1 MLPAGDPVEITRA
14 EHVAYGYPAE
24 ETSHFWDYWRVIR
37 RRRWTIITCFLV
49 TVTAVTVLSFTARPV
64 YRASATLRIEKDQPR
79 IVKFEEVVKEDSQQ
93 DYYQTQYRILQSRS
107 LANRVIGLL
116 QLDQHS
122 EFTAAPKS
130 LNERT
135 EDTVREWLVRWIPV
149 PPPPAPEAVEDLVVT
164 SPLTSA
170 FLGRL
175 TVEPIRSSRLVKV
188 AFDSGH
194 PDLAA
199 RAANTVAEAFMAQ
212 QLDQKIEATRYA
224 TQFLAKQLEE
234 ARGKLEESEGKLTK
248 FLNGHDILFVTADR
262 GGQQQDLI
270 SQQLA
275 LLSDALLKV
284 RGERIAKES
293 LMTLASTR
301 DVDSLPA
308 VLQSSMIAGRK
319 QELAGLESEYRK
331 LAQTFKTD
339 YPRMQQLAEKI
350 AETRHQLRVE
360 IDRAVAALQADYQAA
375 VRTER
380 EIEVALTQQ
389 RKLAR
394 GLSDSMAEYSLL
406 RREVDTSRELY
417 ASLLGRLRETQIS
430 AALFTSNISVVDR
443 AEVPSTPYKP
453 NKAQN
458 LLLACLVGLVGGV
471 GLAFLFEYLD
481 TNIKD
486 TKEVE
491 SVLRVPALGLV
502 PSRHLGQGRRARR
515 ALAAGDS
522 APFALLAHSQM
533 GSVFS
538 EAFRNLRTSLL
549 YSTPDHPPKTIL
561 VTSPHPEDGK
571 TSLVTNLAITLAQLG
586 SGEILVIDADMRR
599 PNLHEILELPKAPG
613 LSTYLTGQAELAD
626 VVVASAIPNL
636 SVIPA
641 GLVPLNP
648 SELLASARFKQALD
662 TLGQRFAYIIVDT
675 GPLFGVSDGMIL
687 AGQVEGVVLV
697 LRQGRASRDAAQ
709 RAIRSLLAVR
719 ARLLGVILND
729 VEVGGTRYYGYYDY
743 YGNGGSNGHA
753 AGEGH
758 RNGTAHEPVAD
769 DSRRAS

>member
-1 MLPAGDPVEITRA
+1 MSALWRPERETRMLPAGDPVEITRA

-116 QLDQHS
+116 QLDQHP
-122 EFTAAPKS
+122 EFAAAPKS

-248 FLNGHDILFVTADR
+248 FLNGHDILFVTA
-262 GGQQQDLI
+262 
-270 SQQLA
+270 
-275 LLSDALLKV
+275 
-284 RGERIAKES
+284 
-293 LMTLASTR
+293 
-301 DVDSLPA
+301 
-308 VLQSSMIAGRK
+308 
-319 QELAGLESEYRK
+319 
-331 LAQTFKTD
+331 
-339 YPRMQQLAEKI
+339 EKI

-417 ASLLGRLRETQIS
+417 ASLLGRLRET
-430 AALFTSNISVVDR
+430 
-443 AEVPSTPYKP
+443 
-453 NKAQN
+453 
-458 LLLACLVGLVGGV
+458 
-471 GLAFLFEYLD
+471 
-481 TNIKD
+481 
-486 TKEVE
+486 
-491 SVLRVPALGLV
+491 
-502 PSRHLGQGRRARR
+502 
-515 ALAAGDS
+515 
-522 APFALLAHSQM
+522 
-533 GSVFS
+533 
-538 EAFRNLRTSLL
+538 
-549 YSTPDHPPKTIL
+549 
-561 VTSPHPEDGK
+561 
-571 TSLVTNLAITLAQLG
+571 
-586 SGEILVIDADMRR
+586 
-599 PNLHEILELPKAPG
+599 
-613 LSTYLTGQAELAD
+613 
-626 VVVASAIPNL
+626 
-636 SVIPA
+636 
-641 GLVPLNP
+641 
-648 SELLASARFKQALD
+648 
-662 TLGQRFAYIIVDT
+662 
-675 GPLFGVSDGMIL
+675 
-687 AGQVEGVVLV
+687 
-697 LRQGRASRDAAQ
+697 
-709 RAIRSLLAVR
+709 
-719 ARLLGVILND
+719 
-729 VEVGGTRYYGYYDY
+729 
-743 YGNGGSNGHA
+743 
-753 AGEGH
+753 
-758 RNGTAHEPVAD
+758 
-769 DSRRAS
+769 

>member
-14 EHVAYGYPAE
+14 EQVAYGYPAE

-37 RRRWTIITCFLV
+37 RRRWTIIACFLV
-49 TVTAVTVLSFTARPV
+49 TVTAVTVLSFTTRPV

-116 QLDQHS
+116 QLDQHP
-122 EFTAAPKS
+122 EFAAAPKS

-743 YGNGGSNGHA
+743 YGNDGSNGHA